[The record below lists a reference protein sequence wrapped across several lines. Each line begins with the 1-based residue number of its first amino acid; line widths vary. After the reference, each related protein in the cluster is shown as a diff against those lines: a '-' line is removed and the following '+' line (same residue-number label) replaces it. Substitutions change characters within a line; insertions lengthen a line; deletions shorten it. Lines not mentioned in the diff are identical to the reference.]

1 MMSILFAKFLLPL
14 TNKKTGFVN
23 YPASQSR
30 VTQSRLLPHF
40 FPFSPFT
47 FHFFFVPLQ
56 RNSENE
62 TKKNKIMDRKQ
73 RFVLVA
79 IAAVAVLVIGFLL
92 YTMNQQRLESQQML
106 ELAEMDKREMENE
119 YEQFALQYNE
129 MMTQINN
136 DSLVAQ
142 LEQEQKRTEELLE
155 ELRRVKSSDAAE
167 IMRLKKELA
176 TLREVL
182 RNYVMQIDSL
192 NRMNA
197 ALAQENSNLKTQN
210 AQAQQHISNL
220 SVENET
226 LSDKVAIAS
235 QLDATGIY
243 AEGRNKKGKVAKKIK
258 DVKKFVIGFS
268 ISRNVTTATGI
279 RSLYVRITTPTGDVL
294 SKGGTFAYENRQ
306 LEYSI
311 RKDIEYTG
319 EEQSVVVYWDVA
331 EALSAGNY
339 RVDSSP
345 TDKTSVGQ
353 TSLST
358 SR

>member
-1 MMSILFAKFLLPL
+1 MVSKLFAKFLLYL
-14 TNKKTGFVN
+14 TNKKTGFIN

-30 VTQSRLLPHF
+30 VTQSRMHPHF

-62 TKKNKIMDRKQ
+62 TKKYKIMDRKQ

-258 DVKKFVIGFS
+258 DVKKFVIGFN

-339 RVDSSP
+339 RVDIFADGQNIGR
-345 TDKTSVGQ
+345 TNFAFDK
-353 TSLST
+353 
-358 SR
+358 

>member
-1 MMSILFAKFLLPL
+1 MD
-14 TNKKTGFVN
+14 KKTKIIL
-23 YPASQSR
+23 SI
-30 VTQSRLLPHF
+30 VTL
-40 FPFSPFT
+40 
-47 FHFFFVPLQ
+47 
-56 RNSENE
+56 
-62 TKKNKIMDRKQ
+62 
-73 RFVLVA
+73 LVA
-79 IAAVAVLVIGFLL
+79 AVVGFLI
-92 YTMNQQRLESQQML
+92 YTLREKMLESQQML
-106 ELAEMDKREMENE
+106 ELAEMDKREIENE
-119 YEQFALQYNE
+119 YEQFAMQYNE

-136 DSLVAQ
+136 DSLVQQ
-142 LEQEQKRTEELLE
+142 LEIEQKRTEELLE

-182 RNYVMQIDSL
+182 RSYVLQIDSL
-192 NRMNA
+192 NRMNE
-197 ALAQENSNLKTQN
+197 ALTQENTNLKTQN
-210 AQAQQHISNL
+210 EQARQHISSL
-220 SVENET
+220 SSQNES

-243 AEGRNKKGKVAKKIK
+243 AEGRNKKGKAAKKIK
-258 DVKKFVIGFS
+258 DVKKFVIGFN
-268 ISRNVTTATGI
+268 IARNVTTATGI

-339 RVDSSP
+339 RVDIFADGHNIG
-345 TDKTSVGQ
+345 TTHFNFDK
-353 TSLST
+353 
-358 SR
+358 